1 MCYLKCLLFVHK
13 KQTKIMSAITK
24 IKNGKQEEIV
34 ASKWIKK
41 IIILL
46 HRAKKIHGAKCVRC
60 T

>member
-1 MCYLKCLLFVHK
+1 MYKMLKALMCYLKCLLFVQK
-13 KQTKIMSAITK
+13 KK